1 MRSLPILLLLASASA
16 NAALPG
22 SEAVVLTG
30 SFVPTMPVPA
40 LPHAESV
47 QGTAYGEWP
56 NRAIASGHAITGVF
70 LTPSAV
76 EFDIAG
82 DPKMPGM
89 RMALQ
94 DAANPAQTLEL
105 NVDRNSAAAWL
116 TRRWSVP
123 REWQHRQV
131 RLIVEDQGTTVGGR
145 WVAFTLPR
153 EAHVFSI
160 DSFIYAAYLLINLIA
175 EWAVLLVPGLAITL
189 WFSRKR
195 VLDSPLTIIVTLTG
209 CGIGGLL
216 CFFCYVLAHRLGLL
230 VSLGILAASAIVA
243 ILYRRR
249 LGPMLRRPVLQVL
262 VSWLLCAALYT
273 SAGLLYRNDSP
284 VNENIQ
290 DRFFTY
296 AMPPDNILPL
306 ILGEKI
312 FNQAPY
318 RPAFFGDIQSSDRPP
333 LQTGIML
340 LQRPFWREPELQY
353 LLLGILLQTSW
364 IPALWVLLRRMGV
377 TGPPLLAAIAIPALS
392 QFAFVHEV
400 FVWPKLL
407 SAAFGLL
414 AISCFGWFTDRES
427 TLADALLGGALTALA
442 MLSHGGVTMT
452 VIAFALVTALARKA
466 PLRWSVTLIGAAAVV
481 YLPWVLYQKLYDPPG
496 DALLKLHLAGVID
509 RNHSLGSLVVSSYRK
524 LGFSGWLQAR
534 WTNTRFLFWP
544 TSEVTQF
551 HDLGQTAYWL
561 SHLSFF
567 NLFPALGFANAGFLL
582 RFGSAR
588 AERRVADRMMLIAFA
603 SLVVWLL
610 IMFAPESTSIHQGS
624 FLMVILTFTALALYS
639 MRFAAALV
647 SLQLAE
653 FLLLVLFAKPLMSRQ
668 ANTITDTFP
677 DVGMFTL
684 FALALTAL
692 AIWFWKEWRKGGPL
706 SN

>member
-1 MRSLPILLLLASASA
+1 MRSLPILLLLASANA
-16 NAALPG
+16 NAALHG
-22 SEAVVLTG
+22 SEGVVLTG
-30 SFVPTMPVPA
+30 SFVAAGPVPA
-40 LPHAESV
+40 LPYAESV
-47 QGTAYGEWP
+47 QGTIYGEWP
-56 NRAIASGHAITGVF
+56 NRAIASGREITGVF

-76 EFDIAG
+76 EFEVAG
-82 DPKMPGM
+82 NPKMPGM

-105 NVDRNSAAAWL
+105 TVDRNSAAAWL

-160 DSFIYAAYLLINLIA
+160 DSFIYAAYLSIDLLIESA
-175 EWAVLLVPGLAITL
+175 MLLFPGLAIAL

-195 VLDSPLTIIVTLTG
+195 VLDAPLTIMVILTG
-209 CGIGGLL
+209 CGISGLL
-216 CFFCYVLAHRLGLL
+216 CFFCYVLAQRLGLL
-230 VSLGILAASAIVA
+230 VSLGTPTVSAVTA

-249 LGPMLRRPVLQVL
+249 IGQMLRRPVVHVL
-262 VSWLLCAALYT
+262 ALWLLCAALYT

-284 VNENIQ
+284 PSENIQ

-306 ILGEKI
+306 VLGEKI
-312 FNQAPY
+312 YNQAPY

-340 LQRPFWREPELQY
+340 SQRPFWREPELQY

-364 IPALWVLLRRMGV
+364 IPAVWVLLKRMDV
-377 TGPPLLAAIAIPALS
+377 TGPTLLAAIAIPALS

-427 TLADALLGGALTALA
+427 TLANALLGGALTALA
-442 MLSHGGVTMT
+442 MLSHGGVMMT
-452 VIAFALVTALARKA
+452 VIAFAIITALARKA
-466 PLRWSVTLIGAAAVV
+466 PLRWSAALIGVAAVV
-481 YLPWVLYQKLYDPPG
+481 YLPWILYQKLYDPPG

-509 RNHSLGSLVVSSYRK
+509 RDHSLGSLVFSSYRK
-524 LGFSGWLQAR
+524 LGFSGWLRTR
-534 WTNTRFLFWP
+534 WTNISFLFWP

-582 RFGSAR
+582 RFGSTR
-588 AERRVADRMMLIAFA
+588 PERRVADRMILIAFA

-624 FLMVILTFTALALYS
+624 FLMVILMFTALTLYS

-668 ANTITDTFP
+668 PTAISDTFP
-677 DVGMFTL
+677 DIGMFAL

-692 AIWFWKEWRKGGPL
+692 AIWFWSEWRKGGPL